1 MANATLT
8 STAPFDTALRH
19 RPSTPL
25 RTGSGQAQ
33 DRLRTGSVQVAI
45 RSQESGV
52 IYFGFWIL
60 DFGFWIVFVNS
71 NLKSKI

>member
-1 MANATLT
+1 MTHTL
-8 STAPFDTALRH
+8 LYRKKE
-19 RPSTPL
+19 
-25 RTGSGQAQ
+25 SG
-33 DRLRTGSVQVAI
+33 V

-52 IYFGFWIL
+52 RSYLFWIL